1 MPEHT
6 DPYPT
11 LPVDSDEV
19 APTPGPLHRRP
30 AALAAV
36 AAGGVLGTS
45 ARYGAALSFSTPPG
59 QWPVTTF
66 AVNVVGALLL
76 GILLEGLTRLGP
88 DSGWRQ
94 RVRLGVGTGLLG
106 SFTTYSTLAVETDLL
121 LRGGHVAAAVTYAA
135 ASVLTGL
142 VATWLGIAAGARI
155 GGARR
160 AETGR

>member
-1 MPEHT
+1 MSERT
-6 DPYPT
+6 DSSPT

-19 APTPGPLHRRP
+19 APTPGPVHRRP

-45 ARYGAALSFSTPPG
+45 ARYGAGLLFPTSSG
-59 QWPVTTF
+59 HWPVTTF
-66 AVNVVGALLL
+66 GVNVVGALLL

-106 SFTTYSTLAVETDLL
+106 SFTTYSTLAVDTDLL
-121 LRGGHVAAAVTYAA
+121 LRGGHVGAAVSYAA
-135 ASVLTGL
+135 ASVLAGL
-142 VATWLGIAAGARI
+142 VATWLGIAAGARL
-155 GGARR
+155 GGAER